1 MPSLSAYF
9 LKYTGRFLEDPP
21 IGHPDGLISGSSQIP
36 RDLSRDPREITPV
49 SDQAVVSQKTI
60 R

>member
-9 LKYTGRFLEDPP
+9 LKYTGRFLEDP
-21 IGHPDGLISGSSQIP
+21 HPDGLISGSSQIP